1 MTTDI
6 PAVPETIPV
15 TDALTLITIDE
26 RYVSDLHQLVVK
38 NRHWLQQSLNWPA
51 EVNSEEETRRHVQG
65 NVILHQRDYAKMFL
79 LFLDHRLV
87 GVLSFNQIEPQNKT
101 AYIGYWIDE
110 DHQGQG
116 LLSRSLQA
124 FIHHYARSGLVRRFV
139 IKCRVAN
146 TRSNQ
151 VALRNGFVLE
161 GCLRQAEYL
170 NGSYDDQNIYARII
184 DRDEALEGA

>member
-15 TDALTLITIDE
+15 TDALTLIAIDE

-87 GVLSFNQIEPQNKT
+87 GSC
-101 AYIGYWIDE
+101 
-110 DHQGQG
+110 
-116 LLSRSLQA
+116 RS
-124 FIHHYARSGLVRRFV
+124 
-139 IKCRVAN
+139 
-146 TRSNQ
+146 TRSSRRTKRPIS
-151 VALRNGFVLE
+151 ATGSMKITRGR
-161 GCLRQAEYL
+161 GCFPAPCRPLSTIMPAAGWCAGL
-170 NGSYDDQNIYARII
+170 
-184 DRDEALEGA
+184 